1 VSLLRQLRRIDGS
14 LDIIGMPDLED
25 LSGLESLE
33 FVGRSLSLF
42 ANDAL
47 QSLTALSRLRTV
59 GELTIS
65 TNPQL
70 RSLRGLDALEEAAS
84 LSIVVE
90 SGIDLSEFAPRLVRV
105 TYSVWFGADIERAQI
120 DAFLAR
126 VEVRGAVYHDGVLIA
141 GTEDAGP

>member
-1 VSLLRQLRRIDGS
+1 
-14 LDIIGMPDLED
+14 
-25 LSGLESLE
+25 
-33 FVGRSLSLF
+33 
-42 ANDAL
+42 
-47 QSLTALSRLRTV
+47 
-59 GELTIS
+59 
-65 TNPQL
+65 
-70 RSLRGLDALEEAAS
+70 LEEAAS

-141 GTEDAGP
+141 GTEDAGPCSSCSDFQPSCSASRRRSIA